1 MKHFNKGHEN
11 KSIANQ
17 SEVVVAI
24 NESSYTLLDKFA
36 SFLISLHSSYFKN
49 IFWEKACTGVGV
61 WYGQSIL
68 SSTVVGRVVK
78 NCRFGEYI
86 LYGWPR
92 CCLKRKIN
100 ATIQL
105 LAFFYRAPLHFI
117 GVLVCSY
124 FVFLWNL

>member
-49 IFWEKACTGVGV
+49 IF
-61 WYGQSIL
+61 
-68 SSTVVGRVVK
+68 
-78 NCRFGEYI
+78 
-86 LYGWPR
+86 
-92 CCLKRKIN
+92 
-100 ATIQL
+100 
-105 LAFFYRAPLHFI
+105 
-117 GVLVCSY
+117 
-124 FVFLWNL
+124 